1 MNGSGRW
8 QDDRGLHYGDGL
20 FETIRFRG
28 ADAPLWEWHM
38 QRLLLGCERLRLP
51 APDFAALARRAR
63 RLAGLHAGAVVKL
76 VYSAGSGPRGYAR
89 PQPLRP
95 RVLVLA
101 SGYKPPAERAMRV
114 RWCHTRLALQPA
126 LAAIKHLNRLEQVLA
141 RSEWCD
147 GDIDEGL
154 MLDIEGNVIA
164 ATAANL
170 FVRHDGRWL
179 TPPIDRCGIA
189 GIGRR
194 WLIDRLG
201 AREQALTVAMVEAA
215 EVGVLTNAL
224 HGPRQI
230 GALAERQW
238 AADRQVRS
246 LRHVWRAMFAVAAE
260 AR

>member
-1 MNGSGRW
+1 MSGSGRW

-20 FETIRFRG
+20 FETIRFSG
-28 ADAPLWEWHM
+28 TDAPLWEWHM
-38 QRLLLGCERLRLP
+38 QRLQLGCERLRLP
-51 APDFAALARRAR
+51 APDTAALARRAR
-63 RLAGLHAGAVVKL
+63 RLAGMHAEAVVKL
-76 VYSAGSGPRGYAR
+76 IYSAGSGPRGYAR
-89 PQPLRP
+89 PPSLRP
-95 RVLVLA
+95 RIVVLV
-101 SGYKPPAERAMRV
+101 SGFKPPAARPLRV
-114 RWCHTRLALQPA
+114 RWCLTRLALQPA

-141 RSEWCD
+141 RSEWCAV
-147 GDIDEGL
+147 DIDEGL

-189 GIGRR
+189 GVARR
-194 WLIDRLG
+194 WLIERVG

-230 GALAERQW
+230 GALAGRHW
-238 AADRQVRS
+238 AADREVRS
-246 LRHVWRAMFAVAAE
+246 LRDAWRKLFAVAAE
-260 AR
+260 AG